1 MEASKESA
9 LGAAV
14 RDLARF
20 SETQIIPLVS
30 SGNNLGLEE
39 SRQVPNG
46 GLKVSRTLLWTLLV
60 VVALTS
66 YTKSTSALACQNVDE
81 QSASDVAVN
90 DLVEVE
96 RSLRSHDDKLSF
108 DYYAAGADNMVTL
121 KENRETFKHLHLVW
135 YPRVLRDVPHVN
147 ISTTLLSHRIS
158 LPVCVAPSAMH
169 LPLLRRAD
177 TCYILSTI
185 ATTSLEDV
193 ANAKSKA
200 NLYALRWYQLY
211 IFKDREL
218 TCGLVLRAEK
228 AGYKAIVLT
237 VDMPILGDREP
248 DVRNRLSLPNHLT
261 MANFT
266 QMGGV
271 HEHGVHTLRDSGL
284 AGNEARRF
292 HRVYCQGRMLGRAV
306 LDVSDRLE

>member
-1 MEASKESA
+1 MEASK
-9 LGAAV
+9 
-14 RDLARF
+14 
-20 SETQIIPLVS
+20 
-30 SGNNLGLEE
+30 E

-66 YTKSTSALACQNVDE
+66 YTKSTSALACQNVVE
-81 QSASDVAVN
+81 KSASDVAVN

-96 RSLRSHDDKLSF
+96 RSLRSHDDKFSF

-121 KENRETFKHLHLVW
+121 KENRETFKFLVL
-135 YPRVLRDVPHVN
+135 YPRVLRDVSHVN
-147 ISTTLLSHRIS
+147 ISTILLSHRIS
-158 LPVCVAPSAMH
+158 SPVCVAPSAMH
-169 LPLLRRAD
+169 RTAHPDGEVA
-177 TCYILSTI
+177 STS
-185 ATTSLEDV
+185 AAESRHVLHSEYDRPTSLEDV
-193 ANAKSKA
+193 ANTKK
-200 NLYALRWYQLY
+200 
-211 IFKDREL
+211 L
-218 TCGLVLRAEK
+218 TRGLVLRAEK

-237 VDMPILGDREP
+237 VDTPILGDREP

-284 AGNEARRF
+284 AGNEARRC